1 MSDTK
6 KLLEEK
12 TAQLEKGLFYM
23 SKDRARALSNHET
36 EDLIEELR
44 AAVAELK
51 AHANQL

>member
-12 TAQLEKGLFYM
+12 TAQLEQGLFFM

-36 EDLIEELR
+36 EDLIDELR